1 MASELENIRFAI
13 AVQREV
19 VRIEKEKEFEKTRK
33 ALQSE
38 GNGWTEEYTMRR
50 KEEEHQRDVVW
61 NEERRLREL
70 EEKEKE
76 CLRRK
81 RN

>member
-19 VRIEKEKEFEKTRK
+19 LQREKEKEFEKTRK
-33 ALQSE
+33 VLQLE
-38 GNGWTEEYTMRR
+38 GNGWTEEYKMGR
-50 KEEEHQRDVVW
+50 KEEEQQRDVVW
-61 NEERRLREL
+61 TEERKLREL